1 MLEYYINDAFFNL
14 KFNNVKNNKNRYH
27 DKLIEIPI
35 TQICKNIKKYIFF
48 LKNNLNNNNYEILVQ
63 NDNIFYT
70 GILIIFIGII
80 IEIVNKILILFNI
93 F

>member
-1 MLEYYINDAFFNL
+1 M
-14 KFNNVKNNKNRYH
+14 KFWFKH
-27 DKLIEIPI
+27 
-35 TQICKNIKKYIFF
+35 
-48 LKNNLNNNNYEILVQ
+48 
-63 NDNIFYT
+63 NIFYT